1 MHEYVLWET
10 QEKYGSELN
19 PSEEKEKS
27 LLGNIISCPWDRCL
41 CVSLSFQHVLSSVE
55 LLLSL
60 CFLFRPLSLFTSRD
74 PPACHWYAVTK

>member
-27 LLGNIISCPWDRCL
+27 LLGNIISCPWDRCSCVPELPARSIL
-41 CVSLSFQHVLSSVE
+41 CGAASFPVFPIQAPFSFHFS
-55 LLLSL
+55 
-60 CFLFRPLSLFTSRD
+60 
-74 PPACHWYAVTK
+74 

>member
-27 LLGNIISCPWDRCL
+27 LLGNII
-41 CVSLSFQHVLSSVE
+41 
-55 LLLSL
+55 
-60 CFLFRPLSLFTSRD
+60 
-74 PPACHWYAVTK
+74 